1 MTTNPMNKS
10 DSTYP
15 ERNNNLE
22 YIKYIPF
29 FPTQTKKI
37 VSGIPSIRSIHPAT
51 TIYSTTSTRSIQ
63 PSVASGSST
72 LISSPTQTMIPF
84 FTAASVPKLYNT
96 PSFSET
102 YNPYPT
108 TINPENTPFP
118 KTKDFYE
125 ASYST
130 VNIAYIVLGCVLAL
144 IAVACSCL
152 FYILKKRSQKQT
164 RVSMFTFTDKERS
177 QEEQALVEQ
186 HCIPNSLYPPKFQV
200 SKRHM
205 LRSPSPMD
213 SLLSTDQYSVSALRP
228 LRASYLTSS
237 SSPRSNVNSLLL
249 KTSYISKLRD
259 SVNSPFSDKS
269 EAKVDPFSDWESC
282 RSQSPNPA
290 DFSHRY

>member
-1 MTTNPMNKS
+1 MIS
-10 DSTYP
+10 
-15 ERNNNLE
+15 
-22 YIKYIPF
+22 F
-29 FPTQTKKI
+29 
-37 VSGIPSIRSIHPAT
+37 
-51 TIYSTTSTRSIQ
+51 STT
-63 PSVASGSST
+63 
-72 LISSPTQTMIPF
+72 
-84 FTAASVPKLYNT
+84 ASVPKLYHT
-96 PSFSET
+96 PSFSDT
-102 YNPYPT
+102 HNPYPT

-118 KTKDFYE
+118 KTKDFYDT
-125 ASYST
+125 SYST
-130 VNIAYIVLGCVLAL
+130 ANIAYIVLGCVLAL
-144 IAVACSCL
+144 IAISCSCL
-152 FYILKKRSQKQT
+152 FYILKRRSQKQN

-177 QEEQALVEQ
+177 QEEPTLVEQ
-186 HCIPNSLYPPKFQV
+186 RCIPVRNESRSVSNSLYPPKFQA